1 MVKEISSKSLSSHDE
16 IVTNLE
22 LSAFGL
28 MLLSDYEPKTERD
41 KNLWQGLFFMFFD
54 LLEQHVHD
62 LRLWDSLVRSGQ
74 ECT

>member
-1 MVKEISSKSLSSHDE
+1 MAKEISSKSLSSHDE

-41 KNLWQGLFFMFFD
+41 KNLWQGLFSCSLICLNSTFMI
-54 LLEQHVHD
+54 
-62 LRLWDSLVRSGQ
+62 
-74 ECT
+74 